1 MKIFVRHLQPL
12 RKKFKVAPATPGEQV
27 KQLKTELEKKD
38 AENTKLQSQLDE
50 LTKALDSL
58 TIIKEKVNDVTTSIP
73 KKETSNKMNDE
84 KPKPAMTAYKY
95 FIKDNPTKRWYG
107 HA

>member
-27 KQLKTELEKKD
+27 KQLKNELEKKD

-58 TIIKEKVNDVTTSIP
+58 TIMKEKVNDVTTSIP
-73 KKETSNKMNDE
+73 KKETSKKKNDE
-84 KPKPAMTAYKY
+84 
-95 FIKDNPTKRWYG
+95 
-107 HA
+107 

>member
-1 MKIFVRHLQPL
+1 M
-12 RKKFKVAPATPGEQV
+12 
-27 KQLKTELEKKD
+27 
-38 AENTKLQSQLDE
+38 
-50 LTKALDSL
+50 
-58 TIIKEKVNDVTTSIP
+58 KEKVNDVTTSIP

-95 FIKDNPTKRWYG
+95 FIKDNPRKDGR